1 MKGDCVGLL
10 QKTANSILLK
20 WQTKIMNIICT
31 NALHLQNRPRDSPV
45 GSILVLNGEI
55 VGEGIEGGKTF
66 KDITFHSEIE
76 AVRNARTLLQTPDL
90 SDCIMYTTHEP
101 CIMCS
106 YVLRHHQIQTIIIGL
121 ASGDIGGFSSQ
132 YPLLKDE
139 NIRKWQKP
147 PAVLFGILE
156 EECRQLSL

>member
-1 MKGDCVGLL
+1 MQPGKN
-10 QKTANSILLK
+10 QNHEYY
-20 WQTKIMNIICT
+20 MNKCIELAKVAKL
-31 NALHLQNRPRDSPV
+31 NGDSPV
-45 GSILVLNGEI
+45 GSVLVLNGEI

-66 KDITFHSEIE
+66 KDITLHSEIE
-76 AVRNARTLLQTPDL
+76 AVRNARAFLQTHDL

-106 YVLRHHQIQTIIIGL
+106 YVLRHHQINTIIIGL

-139 NIRKWQKP
+139 TIKKWKKP
-147 PAVLFGILE
+147 PTLVFGILE
-156 EECRQLSL
+156 EECKQLSL

>member
-1 MKGDCVGLL
+1 MNKCIAL
-10 QKTANSILLK
+10 A
-20 WQTKIMNIICT
+20 KI
-31 NALHLQNRPRDSPV
+31 ARQNGDSPV
-45 GSILVLNGEI
+45 GSILVKNGEI

-76 AVRNARTLLQTPDL
+76 AVRNARALLHTPDL

-106 YVLRHHQIQTIIIGL
+106 YVLRHHQIHTIIIGV

-132 YPLLKDE
+132 YPLLKDQT
-139 NIRKWQKP
+139 IKKWQEVP
-147 PAVLFGILE
+147 VVIFGILE
-156 EECRQLSL
+156 EACKQLTL

>member
-1 MKGDCVGLL
+1 MEKQNHEHYMKKCIELA
-10 QKTANSILLK
+10 KIARLK
-20 WQTKIMNIICT
+20 G
-31 NALHLQNRPRDSPV
+31 DSPV
-45 GSILVLNGEI
+45 GSILVKNGKI

-76 AVRNARTLLQTPDL
+76 AVRNARELLQTADL

-106 YVLRHHQIQTIIIGL
+106 YVLRHHQINTIIIGV

-132 YPLLKDE
+132 YPLLKDQT
-139 NIRKWQKP
+139 IQKWNTAP
-147 PAVLFGILE
+147 TVIFGILE
-156 EECRQLSL
+156 EECKQLSL